1 MMIPSPIL
9 FGGCLYSAGAVLV
22 EFILKEYRP
31 SRILQKLVSFLRY
44 SVFTTV
50 RALLFNQVDSMPFT
64 IIATNK
70 MKIFV
75 RDMRV
80 NE

>member
-50 RALLFNQVDSMPFT
+50 RALLFYLNNFVFDFSF
-64 IIATNK
+64 IAKSNDCES
-70 MKIFV
+70 IVFL
-75 RDMRV
+75 
-80 NE
+80 